1 VSEEMSVSSEARLDT
16 PATMETNTTS
26 GAAGGGKRPR
36 LESAARRELDAELG
50 ALADWFDKVESGLE
64 LLAQDDSVAGED
76 SFTPEEQMVLIE
88 VGDKHIVVSLRK
100 DKDKFRFMG
109 RGISI

>member
-1 VSEEMSVSSEARLDT
+1 MSEEMSVSSEARLDT
-16 PATMETNTTS
+16 PATMETTTTS
-26 GAAGGGKRPR
+26 GATGGGKRPR

-50 ALADWFDKVESGLE
+50 ALSDWFDKVESGLE

-88 VGDKHIVVSLRK
+88 VGDKLIGLFSGEK
-100 DKDKFRFMG
+100 
-109 RGISI
+109 